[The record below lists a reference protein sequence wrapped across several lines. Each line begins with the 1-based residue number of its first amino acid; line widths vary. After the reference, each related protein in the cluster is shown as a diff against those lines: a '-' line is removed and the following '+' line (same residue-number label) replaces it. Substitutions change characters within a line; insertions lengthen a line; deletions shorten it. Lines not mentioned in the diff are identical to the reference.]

1 MGITILRS
9 VRTADH
15 PERFDLIIKDGIIAE
30 KSATGTACGD
40 EILDCSDLFVSSGW
54 IDMHVHAMESYRPY
68 GDEIDEIGVRQ
79 GVTTIVDAGSCGAND
94 IGKLAEL
101 SKITAT
107 RVLAFLNISRIGL
120 GERQDELSSA
130 GWIDERAIEAS
141 IRELG
146 SFIVGLKARISRSVV
161 MDEGIRPLHMARSMS
176 DKTGLPLM
184 VHIGS
189 GPPEIEEVLNLLQSK
204 DIITHYLNGKENN
217 VLDGKGEV
225 LPALLAAI
233 KRGVHLDVGHGT
245 ASFSYQ
251 VAERVKKSG
260 IHPGTISSD
269 IYRGNRRNGPV
280 HSLAEVMSK
289 FLLLGYSLTDI
300 VNAVTVQAATW
311 LKRPELGRIQVGDK
325 ANLTLFR
332 LVQGQYLL
340 ADSMGEIRNTQT
352 IIETKG
358 AIIGDK
364 FYS

>member
-1 MGITILRS
+1 MSATILGS
-9 VRTADH
+9 VRTADY
-15 PERFDLIIKDGIIAE
+15 PERFDLTIEDGIIAE
-30 KSATGTACGD
+30 RSAAGTAVGD
-40 EILDCSDLFVSSGW
+40 HILDCSNMFVSSGW

-79 GVTTIVDAGSCGAND
+79 GVTTIIDAGSCGAD
-94 IGKLAEL
+94 HIGELAAL
-101 SKITAT
+101 SKKAAT
-107 RVLAFLNISRIGL
+107 KVLAFLNISRIGL

-130 GWIDERAIEAS
+130 EWVDERAIEIA

-146 SFIVGLKARISRSVV
+146 SFIIGLKARISRSVV
-161 MDEGIRPLHMARSMS
+161 KDEGIRPLQTARYLS

-189 GPPEIEEVLNLLQSK
+189 GPPGIEEVLNLLRSK
-204 DIITHYLNGKENN
+204 DIITHYLNGKKNN
-217 VLDGKGEV
+217 ILDEKGEL
-225 LPALLAAI
+225 LPAFLAAM

-251 VAERVKKSG
+251 VAERVKKMG

-269 IYRGNRRNGPV
+269 IYRGNRIGGPV
-280 HSLAEVMSK
+280 HSLSEVMSK
-289 FLLLGYSLTDI
+289 FLLLGYSLTEV
-300 VNAVTVQAATW
+300 VNAVTVQAAAW
-311 LKRPELGRIQVGDK
+311 MNRPELGRIQVGDK

-340 ADSMGEIRNTQT
+340 ADSMGEIRKAQT
-352 IIETKG
+352 MIETKG